1 MKLDP
6 TQIITGWTALIAVVS
21 IVNKFLLGP
30 FAPNVA
36 RFISAIISIP
46 SGHIANAIEDLVQLW
61 GDITP
66 PPPPV
71 GPNASGGTST
81 PKPPPPAAMRN
92 VGFGLG
98 GLVIAFGLVF
108 GGAAIAGDVGCT
120 PAQQAMF
127 SKVEQVV
134 LDDLA
139 AGKTRAQIEVDVGNA
154 LAGQPGADVAI
165 VLEDV
170 LTFLIDAGYVPAN
183 VLPQARMMLAEERP
197 LAEAHRK

>member
-61 GDITP
+61 GDITNPP

-81 PKPPPPAAMRN
+81 PKPPPPAAMRGK
-92 VGFGLG
+92 VGLALWASAPLVALG
-98 GLVIAFGLVF
+98 IGMAVVA
-108 GGAAIAGDVGCT
+108 CT
-120 PAQQAMF
+120 PAQGAMF
-127 SKVEQVV
+127 SKIEQVV

-139 AGKTRAQIEVDVGNA
+139 AGKTRVQIEVDVGNA

-170 LTFLIDAGYVPAN
+170 LTFLIDAGYIPPN
-183 VLPQARMMLAEERP
+183 LIPQARMMLAEERP
-197 LAEAHRK
+197 IAEAHRK